1 MGFLSPASSD
11 VASLAWERREMG
23 LYLSKTWTESPEPAA
38 LGPEKNT
45 GLLPSGQRP
54 ESHTLSWN
62 WG

>member
-1 MGFLSPASSD
+1 
-11 VASLAWERREMG
+11 MG

-45 GLLPSGQRP
+45 GLLLSGQRP
-54 ESHTLSWN
+54 ESHSLSWN